1 MKNKKSTRG
10 QKTVFVG
17 DKPSPQKNY
26 PTPGEQIANL
36 IMDDVAKGNIEEG
49 AAYIKKQAKMDG
61 NIEKESDYIR
71 KSMGV
76 PYDIED
82 FIERGFW

>member
-1 MKNKKSTRG
+1 MKNKKSTRV

-36 IMDDVAKGNIEEG
+36 VMDDVAKGNIEEG
-49 AAYIKKQAKMDG
+49 VAYLKKQAKMDG

>member
-1 MKNKKSTRG
+1 MKNKKSTRV

-36 IMDDVAKGNIEEG
+36 VMDDVAKGNIEEG
-49 AAYIKKQAKMDG
+49 VAYLKKQTKMDG
-61 NIEKESDYIR
+61 NIEKESDYIG

>member
-1 MKNKKSTRG
+1 
-10 QKTVFVG
+10 
-17 DKPSPQKNY
+17 
-26 PTPGEQIANL
+26 
-36 IMDDVAKGNIEEG
+36 MDDVAKGNIEVG

>member
-1 MKNKKSTRG
+1 MVGGCPGKSLG
-10 QKTVFVG
+10 KPFLPKIGVQQKI
-17 DKPSPQKNY
+17 K
-26 PTPGEQIANL
+26 QIANL
-36 IMDDVAKGNIEEG
+36 IMDDVAKGNIEVG

>member
-1 MKNKKSTRG
+1 MKNKKSTRV

-36 IMDDVAKGNIEEG
+36 VMDDVAKGNIEVG

>member
-1 MKNKKSTRG
+1 MKNKKSTRV

-36 IMDDVAKGNIEEG
+36 VMDDVAKGNIEEG

>member
-1 MKNKKSTRG
+1 MVKKKSSRV
-10 QKTVFVG
+10 QKTVFIG
-17 DKPSPQKNY
+17 DKPTPQRNY
-26 PTPGEQIANL
+26 PTPKEQIANI
-36 IMDDVAKGNIEEG
+36 IMDDVAKGNIEVG

-61 NIEKESDYIR
+61 NIEKESDYIA

>member
-1 MKNKKSTRG
+1 MKNKKSTRV

-26 PTPGEQIANL
+26 PTPGEQIANI
-36 IMDDVAKGNIEEG
+36 IMDDVAKGNIEVG